1 MSVAAKTSAKDAKRP
16 RSRKKQDE
24 RKQQVLTKGVPSVVQ
39 SIAHAIVIKDDN
51 LFFLAPPGGEVP
63 GGKGHGFGLYY
74 RDCRYL
80 NRYELTVANVHPEP
94 LAATAEPGSRAL
106 FQLTMPDMRGLD
118 GQPIHRETIGVRW
131 ERMVERRDP
140 ALLET
145 ITIRNLGR
153 AAVQLPLA
161 LTFGSNFEDLFTV
174 RGLMPKKRGT
184 IYRPEWKDGCLFFSY
199 RGADHVSRT
208 ITIHFSPV
216 PDQQNGVTAGF
227 TMALQPGE
235 TWELGVSLTI
245 EESHEPGRAQPCSPV
260 ERQLDAIKRALDRSS
275 EDWLSRETGVE
286 SNSLLL
292 NQVVRRS
299 LLDLH
304 VLESSLKGDRFF
316 AAGVPWF
323 VTLFGRDSLI
333 TALQTLAYDPDIAR
347 DTLRLVAQYQGR
359 HVDHWRD
366 EQPGKILHEL
376 RVGELARLHEI
387 PHTPYYGTIDATPL
401 FLVLISRHARW
412 TGDLSLFKEL
422 RANVELALE
431 WIERYGDGDG
441 DGYVEYDSTTQHGLI
456 NQGWKD
462 SGDAIV
468 TAEGRLARPP
478 ISLVEVQG
486 YVYMAKHAIA
496 DLYERIGDTEQAATL
511 RRQAD
516 DLKTRF
522 NRDFWLEDEEFFALA
537 LESEDRPCAVISS
550 NPGQALWTGIVDADK
565 AGKVVDRLLKP
576 DMYSGWGIR
585 TLSQCEARFNPIGYH
600 LGTVWPHDNAL
611 IAAGCRR
618 YGRHEEAG
626 KIFLGLLEAAM
637 GFDHY
642 RLPEVF
648 AGFAREE
655 YGVPVHYPVAC
666 HPQAWAAGSIPY
678 LLETMLGLE
687 ARAFDGQLH
696 IVNPQLP
703 LLISWLEL
711 RRVRIGQ
718 AKVDLRFERGVD
730 GLIRTE
736 VMTHQ
741 GSVEVVIED
750 QKSGQGASG
759 ISPKD
764 RP

>member
-1 MSVAAKTSAKDAKRP
+1 MRASVKAPAKNSKRP
-16 RSRKKQDE
+16 RSRKQQED

-51 LFFLAPPGGEVP
+51 LFFLAPRGGEIPPV
-63 GGKGHGFGLYY
+63 KGHGFGLYY

-80 NRYELTVANVHPEP
+80 NRYELTVGNVHPEP

-118 GQPIHRETIGVRW
+118 GQAIHRETIGVRW
-131 ERMVERRDP
+131 ERMLERRDP
-140 ALLET
+140 ALIET
-145 ITIRNLGR
+145 ITIQNLGR
-153 AAVQLPLA
+153 ARVELPLA
-161 LTFGSNFEDLFTV
+161 LTFGSNFEDLFMV

-184 IYRPEWKDGCLFFSY
+184 IYAPIWKDGCLFFSY
-199 RGADHVSRT
+199 CGADEISRAV
-208 ITIHFSPV
+208 TIHFSPA
-216 PDQQNGVTAGF
+216 PDKQTGATAGF

-235 TWELGVSLTI
+235 SWELGISLTLA
-245 EESHEPGRAQPCSPV
+245 ESHEPGRPQPCSPV
-260 ERQLDAIKRALDRSS
+260 ERQLEAVKQAIDESS
-275 EDWLSRETGVE
+275 EEWLSHEATVE

-304 VLESSLKGDRFF
+304 VLESSLNDDRFF

-347 DTLRLVAQYQGR
+347 DTLQLLAQYQGQR
-359 HVDHWRD
+359 VDHWRD
-366 EQPGKILHEL
+366 EEPGKILHEL
-376 RVGELARLHEI
+376 RVGELAQMHQI

-401 FLVLISRHARW
+401 FLVLVSRHADW

-422 RANVELALE
+422 RPNIERALE
-431 WIERYGDGDG
+431 WIDRYGDGDQ
-441 DGYVEYDSTTQHGLI
+441 DGYLEYDSTTKHGLI

-468 TAEGRLARPP
+468 TAEGPLARPP

-486 YVYMAKHAIA
+486 YVYMAKHAIG
-496 DLYERIGDTEQAATL
+496 DLYERIGEADRAANL

-516 DLKTRF
+516 ELRRRF
-522 NRDFWLEDEEFFALA
+522 NRDFWLDDKNFFALA
-537 LESEDRPCAVISS
+537 LEADDRPCSVISS
-550 NPGQALWTGIVDADK
+550 NPGQALWTGIVDTDK
-565 AGKVVDRLLKP
+565 AGKVVDRLLAP
-576 DMYSGWGIR
+576 DMYNGWGIR
-585 TLSQCEARFNPIGYH
+585 TLSRHERRYNPIGYH

-618 YGRHEEAG
+618 YGYDAAARQ
-626 KIFLGLLEAAM
+626 IFQGMLEAAM

-678 LLETMLGLE
+678 LLETMLGLQPH
-687 ARAFDGQLH
+687 AFEQRLD
-696 IVNPQLP
+696 IVNPDLP
-703 LLISWLEL
+703 ALITWLEM
-711 RRVRIGQ
+711 RRVRVGQ
-718 AKVDLRFERGVD
+718 AVVDLRFERDVD
-730 GLIRTE
+730 GRVRTE
-736 VMTHQ
+736 VMKSQ
-741 GSVEVVIED
+741 GPIEVVIQD
-750 QKSGQGASG
+750 QGKSGT
-759 ISPKD
+759 
-764 RP
+764 

>member
-1 MSVAAKTSAKDAKRP
+1 MRSSGKAPTKKSKRP
-16 RSRKKQDE
+16 RSRKQQED

-51 LFFLAPPGGEVP
+51 LFFLAPRGGEIPPV
-63 GGKGHGFGLYY
+63 KGHGFGLYY

-80 NRYELTVANVHPEP
+80 NRYELTVGNVHPEP

-118 GQPIHRETIGVRW
+118 GQSIHRETIGVRW
-131 ERMVERRDP
+131 ERMLERRDP
-140 ALLET
+140 ALIET
-145 ITIRNLGR
+145 ITIQNLGR
-153 AAVQLPLA
+153 APVELPLA
-161 LTFGSNFEDLFTV
+161 LTFGSNFEDLFMV

-184 IYRPEWKDGCLFFSY
+184 MYAPMWNDGCLFFSY
-199 RGADHVSRT
+199 CGADEISRAV
-208 ITIHFSPV
+208 TIHFSPV
-216 PDQQNGVTAGF
+216 PDKQTGAAAGF

-235 TWELGVSLTI
+235 SWELGVSLTLA
-245 EESHEPGRAQPCSPV
+245 ESHEPGRPQPCSPV
-260 ERQLDAIKRALDRSS
+260 ERQLEAVKQAIDESS
-275 EDWLSRETGVE
+275 EEWLSHEAAVE

-304 VLESSLKGDRFF
+304 VLESSLNGDRFF

-347 DTLRLVAQYQGR
+347 DTLQLLAQYQGQR
-359 HVDHWRD
+359 VDHWRD
-366 EQPGKILHEL
+366 EEPGKILHEL
-376 RVGELARLHEI
+376 RVGELAQMHQI

-401 FLVLISRHARW
+401 FLVLVSRHAEW
-412 TGDLSLFKEL
+412 TGDLNLFKEL
-422 RANVELALE
+422 RPNIERALE
-431 WIERYGDGDG
+431 WIDRYGDGDQ
-441 DGYVEYDSTTQHGLI
+441 DGYLEYDSTTKHGLI

-468 TAEGRLARPP
+468 TAEGPLARPP

-486 YVYMAKHAIA
+486 YVYMAKRAIG
-496 DLYERIGDTEQAATL
+496 DLYERIGEADRAANL

-516 DLKTRF
+516 ELRRRF
-522 NRDFWLEDEEFFALA
+522 NRDFWLDDKNFFALA
-537 LESEDRPCAVISS
+537 LEADDRPCSVISS
-550 NPGQALWTGIVDADK
+550 NPGQALWTGIVDTDK
-565 AGKVVDRLLKP
+565 AGKVVDRLLAP
-576 DMYSGWGIR
+576 DMYNGWGIR
-585 TLSQCEARFNPIGYH
+585 TLSRHERRYNPIGYH

-618 YGRHEEAG
+618 YGYDAAARR
-626 KIFLGLLEAAM
+626 IFQGMLEAAM

-678 LLETMLGLE
+678 LLETMLGLQPH
-687 ARAFDGQLH
+687 AFEQRLD
-696 IVNPQLP
+696 IVNPDLP
-703 LLISWLEL
+703 ALITWLEM
-711 RRVRIGQ
+711 RRVRVGQ
-718 AKVDLRFERGVD
+718 AVVDLRFERDVD
-730 GLIRTE
+730 RVKTE
-736 VMTHQ
+736 VMKSQ
-741 GSVEVVIED
+741 GPVEVIIQD
-750 QKSGQGASG
+750 
-759 ISPKD
+759 
-764 RP
+764 

>member
-1 MSVAAKTSAKDAKRP
+1 MATTNTPAKEAKRP

-51 LFFLAPPGGEVP
+51 LFFLAPRGGEIPPV
-63 GGKGHGFGLYY
+63 KGHGFGLYY

-80 NRYELTVANVHPEP
+80 NRYELTVGNVHPEP
-94 LAATAEPGSRAL
+94 LAATAQPGSRAL

-118 GQPIHRETIGVRW
+118 GQSIHRETIGVRW

-145 ITIRNLGR
+145 ITIQNLGR
-153 AAVQLPLA
+153 APVELPLS

-184 IYRPEWKDGCLFFSY
+184 IYQPAWKDGCLFFAY
-199 RGADHVSRT
+199 RGADQISRT
-208 ITIHFSPV
+208 ITIHFSPI
-216 PDQQNGVTAGF
+216 PDQQNGVTAAF

-235 TWELGVSLTI
+235 SWELGVSLTLA
-245 EESHEPGRAQPCSPV
+245 EFREPGHPEPCSPV
-260 ERQLDAIKRALDRSS
+260 ERQLDAIKHALDRSS
-275 EDWLSRETGVE
+275 ENWLSREAAVE

-304 VLESSLKGDRFF
+304 VLESSLKGGRFF

-347 DTLRLVAQYQGR
+347 DTLRLVAQYQGQ

-401 FLVLISRHARW
+401 FLVLISRHAQW
-412 TGDLSLFKEL
+412 TGDLGLFKEL
-422 RANVELALE
+422 RSHVECALE

-441 DGYVEYDSTTQHGLI
+441 DGYLEYDSTTQHGVI

-468 TAEGRLARPP
+468 TADGQLARPP

-496 DLYERIGDTEQAATL
+496 DLYERVGEAEQAANL

-516 DLKTRF
+516 DLRTRF
-522 NRDFWLEDEEFFALA
+522 NRDFWLEDEGFFALA
-537 LESEDRPCAVISS
+537 LESGDRPCAVISS
-550 NPGQALWTGIVDADK
+550 NPGQALWTGIVDPGK
-565 AGKVVDRLLKP
+565 AGKVVDRLLAS
-576 DMYSGWGIR
+576 DMYNGWGIR
-585 TLSQCEARFNPIGYH
+585 TLSQKERRYNPIGYH

-618 YGRHEEAG
+618 YGSDAAARQ
-626 KIFLGLLEAAM
+626 IFEGLMEAAM

-678 LLETMLGLE
+678 LLETMLGLQPH
-687 ARAFDGQLH
+687 AFDQRLD
-696 IVNPQLP
+696 IVNPDLP
-703 LLISWLEL
+703 ALVTWLEL
-711 RRVRIGQ
+711 RRLRVGQ
-718 AKVDLRFERGVD
+718 AVVDLRFERGA
-730 GLIRTE
+730 GGRLKHE
-736 VMTHQ
+736 VTGCQ
-741 GSVEVVIED
+741 GPLTV
-750 QKSGQGASG
+750 SGG
-759 ISPKD
+759 
-764 RP
+764 